1 MDERIAKASLLLKTK
16 CNQQETTI
24 VKLEKELKDTTSKLT
39 QLQSRDYPEIAL
51 LQHEV
56 NQLLNW
62 LTGHLLIFDSNG
74 CCLTWHT

>member
-1 MDERIAKASLLLKTK
+1 MDERIAKASLLLKKK

-24 VKLEKELKDTTSKLT
+24 VKLEKELRDTTSKLT
-39 QLQSRDYPEIAL
+39 QLQSGDTPEIAL

-62 LTGHLLIFDSNG
+62 LIGHLLVFASNG
-74 CCLTWHT
+74 CCLT